1 MKKSFAI
8 LLLLIS
14 FCNLFSQKA
23 KIIAGGGISKIK
35 SSTAPVLDKNVFV
48 ISGGIGL
55 DWLEQSNYYLSSELN
70 YTQIG
75 GKEINPGLPAPYTE
89 MQKKWGFVSLSST
102 FRYKIPV
109 DNTFFFVG
117 AGPKL
122 NFLLDSSPFEN
133 TIYEGG
139 YDMKK
144 INLGLNT
151 EVGYMHDWDRY
162 RAGIVASYLIGITPI
177 ASTEFSKLRS
187 NPLYF
192 SLSFGFDL

>member
-55 DWLEQSNYYLSSELN
+55 DWLEQSNYYISSELN

-75 GKEINPGLPAPYTE
+75 GKEINSGLPSPYTE
-89 MQKKWGFVSLSST
+89 MQKKWGFVLFHQLSGI
-102 FRYKIPV
+102 RY
-109 DNTFFFVG
+109 
-117 AGPKL
+117 L
-122 NFLLDSSPFEN
+122 
-133 TIYEGG
+133 
-139 YDMKK
+139 
-144 INLGLNT
+144 
-151 EVGYMHDWDRY
+151 
-162 RAGIVASYLIGITPI
+162 
-177 ASTEFSKLRS
+177 
-187 NPLYF
+187 
-192 SLSFGFDL
+192 